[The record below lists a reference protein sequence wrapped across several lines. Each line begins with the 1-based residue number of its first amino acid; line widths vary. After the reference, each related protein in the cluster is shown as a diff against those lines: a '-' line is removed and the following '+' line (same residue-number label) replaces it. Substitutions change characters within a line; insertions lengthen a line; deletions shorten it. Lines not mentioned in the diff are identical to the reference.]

1 MARLGN
7 HNRKSRAVFAAA
19 AVFLAVAA
27 ILFGVLLHFY
37 RDASPSPSPNGTPQE
52 TATESAG
59 GRESEFP
66 TVDSDYYLHHDIYRN
81 YNPLGALYL
90 DAECEKEGFQSPNA
104 VILGH
109 SLTLGNAV
117 TCFGN
122 IQRYSDKSFAS
133 EHQTV
138 LIQTPNTKMRYTV
151 RFANIV
157 KGWEPTKRT
166 VFAGDSDFRNW
177 YDSSRESAAMVL
189 DTDSEPNQVI
199 SLVSCSYN
207 FWKQNERTVVTTSID
222 QKQAQTETVST
233 ESRQTGS
240 GAE

>member
-1 MARLGN
+1 M
-7 HNRKSRAVFAAA
+7 
-19 AVFLAVAA
+19 
-27 ILFGVLLHFY
+27 
-37 RDASPSPSPNGTPQE
+37 
-52 TATESAG
+52 
-59 GRESEFP
+59 
-66 TVDSDYYLHHDIYRN
+66 
-81 YNPLGALYL
+81 GALYL

-240 GAE
+240 DAE

>member
-1 MARLGN
+1 M
-7 HNRKSRAVFAAA
+7 
-19 AVFLAVAA
+19 
-27 ILFGVLLHFY
+27 
-37 RDASPSPSPNGTPQE
+37 
-52 TATESAG
+52 
-59 GRESEFP
+59 
-66 TVDSDYYLHHDIYRN
+66 
-81 YNPLGALYL
+81 
-90 DAECEKEGFQSPNA
+90 
-104 VILGH
+104 
-109 SLTLGNAV
+109 
-117 TCFGN
+117 
-122 IQRYSDKSFAS
+122 
-133 EHQTV
+133 
-138 LIQTPNTKMRYTV
+138 

-166 VFAGDSDFRNW
+166 VFTGDSDFRNW

-222 QKQAQTETVST
+222 QKQAQTETGST